1 MVSGCLRRGVD
12 YVHGAW
18 TYGVINTSA
27 GVEPRPFR
35 AGDTL
40 RTDYIAY
47 LRSYPGHQS
56 RNAIFG
62 PPAAVVRDEYRA
74 YREIYLRALDRC
86 RPGVRASEIFD
97 FIVAAFER
105 QGWRYTQ
112 VLVGHSVGAW
122 WHQQEPILAR
132 GRDTLLEEG
141 AVIAVEPITERWYL
155 QDMIVVRKN
164 GPELLSDTFPT
175 DEIFVIG

>member
-1 MVSGCLRRGVD
+1 
-12 YVHGAW
+12 
-18 TYGVINTSA
+18 
-27 GVEPRPFR
+27 
-35 AGDTL
+35 
-40 RTDYIAY
+40 
-47 LRSYPGHQS
+47 
-56 RNAIFG
+56 
-62 PPAAVVRDEYRA
+62 VRDEYRA

-86 RPGVRASEIFD
+86 RPGVRAAEIFD
-97 FIVAAFER
+97 FIVGAFER
-105 QGWRYTQ
+105 RGCRYTQ

-132 GRDTLLEEG
+132 GRDTVLEEG

-155 QDMIVVRKN
+155 QDMIVVRNN